1 MKVKYNQVINT
12 IKKYFNRE
20 NFLFK
25 KIKTHFSGT
34 LKVSI
39 LTVDLI
45 LLYVSTLCFLDSG
58 RVQLL

>member
-20 NFLFK
+20 NFLVK
-25 KIKTHFSGT
+25 KVKTHFSGT